1 MDYRKLDAALAAALG
16 GEAADDT
23 RADIGEDIGEDIGLR
38 DGRLSGLPGQERKLS
53 VFVHVDPKEPAPDDR
68 DELARLGLSPRSLQG
83 GIGTATLSPSQVA
96 ELSEQPWVRSIRLST
111 PLRLLHED

>member
-16 GEAADDT
+16 DEVGDEVGDEA
-23 RADIGEDIGEDIGLR
+23 GLR
-38 DGRLSGLPGQERKLS
+38 EGRFSGLPGQERKLS
-53 VFVHVDPKEPAPDDR
+53 VFVHVDPKAPAPDDR

-111 PLRLLHED
+111 PLRLLRED